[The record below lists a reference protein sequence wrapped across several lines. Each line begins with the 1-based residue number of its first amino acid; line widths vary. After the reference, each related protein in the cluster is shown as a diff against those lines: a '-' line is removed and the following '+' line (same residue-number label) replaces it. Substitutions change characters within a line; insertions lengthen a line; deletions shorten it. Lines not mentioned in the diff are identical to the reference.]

1 MLKLTNTHN
10 RIWRVPVSPERDW
23 RECSNWNCAWCQLLS
38 GETLSCALFLCVP
51 SLHPIKVCVCAGER
65 CENESLSLRGGLVL
79 VAAAKIY
86 GHPPRYL
93 LLSVLC
99 TAQIRLTLY
108 SASLFPPLPF
118 CTALYNGCDCGAI
131 HPFIQSV
138 CGVIVTA
145 LLLFGL
151 LFSHSFSLILCLP
164 FDCTFYSLVLY

>member
-1 MLKLTNTHN
+1 MLF
-10 RIWRVPVSPERDW
+10 
-23 RECSNWNCAWCQLLS
+23 C
-38 GETLSCALFLCVP
+38 CVP
-51 SLHPIKVCVCAGER
+51 SLHPIKVCAGER

-79 VAAAKIY
+79 VAKIY
-86 GHPPRYL
+86 DHAPRYL

-99 TAQIRLTLY
+99 TAQIRPTLY

-118 CTALYNGCDCGAI
+118 CTALYNGCDGGGAI

-151 LFSHSFSLILCLP
+151 SFSLILSLSFFVFHLTALFIRSLILSIDTMEQLTLLP
-164 FDCTFYSLVLY
+164 ARKKCVLATIK